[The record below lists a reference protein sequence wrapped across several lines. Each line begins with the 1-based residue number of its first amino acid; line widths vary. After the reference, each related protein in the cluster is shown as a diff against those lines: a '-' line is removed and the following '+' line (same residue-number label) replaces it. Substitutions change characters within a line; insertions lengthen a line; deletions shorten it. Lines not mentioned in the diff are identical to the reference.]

1 MADRFERQA
10 AEDQTNRDTDD
21 DEVGLIGTTEQEQD
35 QSPDDSERDEDVGE
49 ESGSDIDVADDMG
62 GGEL

>member
-21 DEVGLIGTTEQEQD
+21 DEVGLIGTTEQD
-35 QSPDDSERDEDVGE
+35 QSPDDSERVEDVGE

-62 GGEL
+62 GGEP